1 MVVVA
6 EPSSRTETELTV
18 RRALSGDGDAF
29 GAIYDQHV
37 QDVHR
42 VLLGLRLGLSREEV
56 EDAVQETFLRALRDL
71 PRFDATRAL
80 RPWVLAIA
88 RHVAV
93 DRCRRAQV
101 RAAEPIEPGALVDGS
116 PGSASSVETAAR
128 TERAGLVAAAMGA
141 LDPEH
146 RAALALRH
154 VDGLSMEDLAV
165 ALGCSVPTARA
176 RLRGAAH
183 LLAGELRRR
192 GLSSQEAKS

>member
-1 MVVVA
+1 MIVVA

-42 VLLGLRLGLSREEV
+42 LLLGLRLGLSREEL
-56 EDAVQETFLRALRDL
+56 EDAVQETWMRVLRDL
-71 PRFDATRAL
+71 PRYDTGRAL
-80 RPWVLAIA
+80 RPWILAIA

-101 RAAEPIEPGALVDGS
+101 RAAESLEPGALVDGGAS
-116 PGSASSVETAAR
+116 PGAETAAR
-128 TERAGLVAAAMGA
+128 AERAGLVAAAMAA

-154 VDGLSMEDLAV
+154 LDGLSMDDLAV

-192 GLSSQEAKS
+192 GLSSQEAQS